1 MKMRGAP
8 SKACCTRCMLPC
20 CCFTLPP
27 EFTRSL
33 SRVAVDVKSITP
45 PWSVSFSLLP
55 GSPNL
60 FACLPCAS
68 SGWAWMS
75 SISFSFGS
83 SETFLLALAFFVEL
97 TRVASFSVL
106 PDRLTTALLALA
118 FFTEPAGIGSAAVLF
133 DLPLGVLPAV
143 LSVDPTRTGS
153 LTIFS
158 NRWITGVEFFVS
170 ALELTGFAALPRVFE
185 PSETAP
191 VESCMSAFELTGFA
205 AFAWVFEPSETA
217 PFDLVFS
224 ESSRRSSSSTVALE
238 LTAVGRRVCKR
249 HVPRSKSSDTLHGE
263 VSGCSGKL
271 ARPAEITTNTFMES
285 ITKSRHCKRRT

>member
-191 VESCMSAFELTGFA
+191 
-205 AFAWVFEPSETA
+205 
-217 PFDLVFS
+217 FDLVFS